1 MLTGLGAQVPLRE
14 SVVYYVH
21 HVPILLSLSDQDV
34 LRFEI
39 SMEEVF
45 RVELLKS
52 IEELEAQLEYSSDC
66 ELAFAELE

>member
-1 MLTGLGAQVPLRE
+1 MLTGLGAQVSLRE

-21 HVPILLSLSDQDV
+21 HVAILLSLSDQDV

-45 RVELLKS
+45 RMELLKS
-52 IEELEAQLEYSSDC
+52 IEELEADLEYSADS
-66 ELAFAELE
+66 ELALTELE